1 MTTSREPVEA
11 LAEEEEEEE
20 DEAVEEGRE
29 EEGESWTRAMG
40 MSGVTCSSATRAG
53 S

>member
-1 MTTSREPVEA
+1 MTTSSELVDA
-11 LAEEEEEEE
+11 IAEGEE
-20 DEAVEEGRE
+20 DEEEGREE
-29 EEGESWTRAMG
+29 EEGESWTSAMG

>member
-1 MTTSREPVEA
+1 MTTSREEVDV
-11 LAEEEEEEE
+11 LG
-20 DEAVEEGRE
+20 EGE
-29 EEGESWTRAMG
+29 GEGEGESWTSAMG